1 MSGLLCPFSKSLN
14 LESPVQKRINIRHEI
29 NNDMYKYKAYQH
41 CISTA
46 LQSSNNCKRA
56 KLRTLTA
63 PAAASH
69 SPLTAKNWQ
78 ILSVMLAGVGRT
90 TGTEISPH
98 WDTQL
103 STTHFLHTVIIIDE
117 NFKKLCINTFF
128 GCGTAHHIAFIIIRE
143 LCCLSL

>member
-1 MSGLLCPFSKSLN
+1 MSGLLCPFSKTLN
-14 LESPVQKRINIRHEI
+14 LESPVQKRINIRNEI

-103 STTHFLHTVIIIDE
+103 STTHFLHAVIIIDE
-117 NFKKLCINTFF
+117 SFKNLCINTFF
-128 GCGTAHHIAFIIIRE
+128 RCGTAHHIAFIIIRE

>member
-1 MSGLLCPFSKSLN
+1 MSGLLCPFSKTLN
-14 LESPVQKRINIRHEI
+14 LESPVQKRINIRHKI

-90 TGTEISPH
+90 TGLRYSTLGHTIVYNSFSAHCNNNRRIIS
-98 WDTQL
+98 
-103 STTHFLHTVIIIDE
+103 
-117 NFKKLCINTFF
+117 KKLCINTFF
-128 GCGTAHHIAFIIIRE
+128 RCGTAHHIAFIIIRE

>member
-1 MSGLLCPFSKSLN
+1 MN
-14 LESPVQKRINIRHEI
+14 
-29 NNDMYKYKAYQH
+29 KYKAYQH

-98 WDTQL
+98 WDTRL

-117 NFKKLCINTFF
+117 SFQKTLYKYFL
-128 GCGTAHHIAFIIIRE
+128 
-143 LCCLSL
+143 

>member
-1 MSGLLCPFSKSLN
+1 MSGLLYPFSKTLN
-14 LESPVQKRINIRHEI
+14 LESPVQKRINIRNEI

-103 STTHFLHTVIIIDE
+103 STTHFLYTVMIIDE
-117 NFKKLCINTFF
+117 SFQKTLYKYFL
-128 GCGTAHHIAFIIIRE
+128 
-143 LCCLSL
+143 